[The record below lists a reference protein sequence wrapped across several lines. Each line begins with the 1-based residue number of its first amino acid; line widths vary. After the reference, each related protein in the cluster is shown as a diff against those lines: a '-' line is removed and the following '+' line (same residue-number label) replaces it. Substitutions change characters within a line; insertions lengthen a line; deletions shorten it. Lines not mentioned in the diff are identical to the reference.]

1 MLTNTFLN
9 KALGRNNVQEAKEG
23 MTRKPGRPKLGA
35 EILSRE
41 RILAAALQLVDAD
54 GVEALSMRRLATA
67 LGVDPMA
74 IYRHL
79 PDKAA
84 VIAGMVEL
92 VFGEF
97 QVPQVPTQTEH
108 KAEEWR
114 GQVRAFAAAYRT
126 LVQTHPNLLVYLI
139 THIEASAPAVLA
151 GGEYLA
157 TILHQAGLAPL
168 QVVTASNL
176 IVDYLNGFALG
187 ESSGRLGQPG
197 QYENFY
203 RLLDVLPADRYPT
216 MRALYGE
223 LNEASLQAHITD
235 GLELILAGI
244 TSWLEED

>member
-1 MLTNTFLN
+1 M
-9 KALGRNNVQEAKEG
+9 AR
-23 MTRKPGRPKLGA
+23 RPGRPKLGA

-41 RILAAALQLVDAD
+41 RILAAALQLVDQA

-84 VIAGMVEL
+84 VIDGMVEL

-97 QVPQVPTQTEH
+97 QVPTM
-108 KAEEWR
+108 AEGGAEGGWR
-114 GQVRAFAAAYRT
+114 EQVRAFAAAYRA
-126 LVQTHPNLLVYLI
+126 LVQAHPNLIVYLV
-139 THIEASAPAVLA
+139 THIEASAPAVFA
-151 GGEYLA
+151 VGEFLCSALY
-157 TILHQAGLAPL
+157 QAGLAPL

-197 QYENFY
+197 AYENFY
-203 RLLDVLPADRYPT
+203 ALLYALPADRYPT
-216 MRALYGE
+216 MRAVYGA
-223 LNEASLQAHITD
+223 LDEATLQADMTRE
-235 GLELILAGI
+235 LELILAGI
-244 TSWLEED
+244 ATWLDETE

>member
-1 MLTNTFLN
+1 M
-9 KALGRNNVQEAKEG
+9 AR
-23 MTRKPGRPKLGA
+23 RPGRPKVGA

-41 RILAAALQLVDAD
+41 RILATALHLVDSE

-97 QVPQVPTQTEH
+97 QVPTVVEGDWQS
-108 KAEEWR
+108 
-114 GQVRAFAAAYRT
+114 QVRAFAAAYRA
-126 LVQTHPNLLVYLI
+126 LVQAHPALIVYLI
-139 THIEASAPAVLA
+139 THIEVSAPAVLA
-151 GGEYLA
+151 VGEYLA
-157 TILHQAGLAPL
+157 SALSQAGLAPL

-176 IVDYLNGFALG
+176 IIDFLNGYALG
-187 ESSGRLGQPG
+187 ESSGSMGKPG
-197 QYENFY
+197 EYDNIY
-203 RLLDVLPADRYPT
+203 TLLDTLPADRYPT

-223 LNEASLQAHITD
+223 LDEATLQANAARE
-235 GLELILAGI
+235 LELILAGI
-244 TSWLEED
+244 TAWIDQN